1 MTKSSQTRFFIA
13 GGAGFI
19 GSHFCD
25 TLLSRAG
32 TTAVTVYDNFTSGR
46 NWHVERHMT
55 DHRFRVVRGDIHDM
69 EKLANSMSDHDVVI
83 HLASNPDIAK
93 AMTEPDI
100 DFREGTEL
108 TNNVVEAM
116 RRSGVSR
123 ILYASGSGVYG
134 EAADVEFREEHAPLR
149 PISTYGASKLA
160 GEMLVCSYAHMF
172 NMTGLC
178 FRFGNVVGPRQTH
191 GVGYDFVRQ
200 LNAHP
205 NKLRILGDG
214 SQSKS
219 YIAVDDVISAVLH
232 AHEST
237 IKKFDV
243 FNVATGD
250 YITVREIGELAA
262 AIVAG
267 SADGV
272 EFEFTGGDRGWRGD
286 VPIVRLNTDRINSI
300 GWRCSKPTR
309 AAMDW
314 SMRAMLQEEKL
325 GLL

>member
-1 MTKSSQTRFFIA
+1 MNVNRNSGFLIV

-25 TLLSRAG
+25 RLLGRPD
-32 TTAVTVYDNFTSGR
+32 TARVTVYDNFSSGR
-46 NWHVERHMT
+46 EWHYQAHLADR
-55 DHRFRVVRGDIHDM
+55 RFSVVRGDVHEMDRLVAAMIGH
-69 EKLANSMSDHDVVI
+69 NVVI

-100 DFREGTEL
+100 DFREGTHL

-116 RRSGVSR
+116 RRSGVKR

-134 EAADVEFREEHAPLR
+134 EASHLEFREDHPDMR

-160 GEMLVCSYAHMF
+160 GEMLICAYAHMF
-172 NMTGLC
+172 DMTGLC

-191 GVGYDFVRQ
+191 GVGFDFVRQ
-200 LNAHP
+200 LHAHP
-205 NKLRILGDG
+205 DKLRLLGDG
-214 SQSKS
+214 TQSKS
-219 YIAVDDVISAVLH
+219 YVAVDDVMSAVLH
-232 AHEST
+232 AHETVTSP
-237 IKKFDV
+237 FRC

-262 AIVAG
+262 EIVSG
-267 SADGV
+267 GKQNV
-272 EFEFTGGDRGWRGD
+272 RFEFTGGDRGWRGD
-286 VPIVRLNTDRINSI
+286 VPIVRLNTDAIRAT
-300 GWRCSKPTR
+300 GWRCSRSTR
-309 AAMDW
+309 EAMKW
-314 SMRAMLQEEKL
+314 SMQSIYEEVKN